1 MAQEPGCTSSDR
13 LLQLTSLSFDIA
25 GLELYLG
32 LTRGACIVMPKAQQS
47 KDPQA
52 LLALIEEAEV
62 SIIQATPATW
72 RMLLNSAPERA
83 EVLRGRKALCG
94 GEALGGGLARRLL
107 AHVDSLWNVYGPTET
122 TIWSSCQ
129 RVLDSEVI
137 HLGGPIGSTALHV
150 LDDELEPM
158 PAGRR

>member
-1 MAQEPGCTSSDR
+1 M
-13 LLQLTSLSFDIA
+13 SFDIA

-32 LTRGACIVMPKAQQS
+32 LTRGACIVMLRLSRARIRRRCWPSS
-47 KDPQA
+47 KRLRSA
-52 LLALIEEAEV
+52 LSRRRRRLEDAAE
-62 SIIQATPATW
+62 
-72 RMLLNSAPERA
+72 RRPERA

-137 HLGGPIGSTALHV
+137 HLGGPIGNTALHV

-158 PAGRR
+158 PAGAAVNC